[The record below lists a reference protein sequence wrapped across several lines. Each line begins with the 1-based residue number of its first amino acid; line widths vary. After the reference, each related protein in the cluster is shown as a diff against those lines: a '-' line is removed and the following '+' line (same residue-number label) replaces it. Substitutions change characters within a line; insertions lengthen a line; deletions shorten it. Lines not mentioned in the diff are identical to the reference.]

1 MKTIQVFD
9 PPMCCSTGLCGTNID
24 TELIR
29 VSAWLTQLR
38 KRGVTVERQNLSQQP
53 MAFAQ
58 HPTIKALMDQKGVEV
73 FPVVL
78 IDGAVHVQG
87 RYPNA
92 AEREARRE
100 VEGRERG
107 DAVDARRHAVAGQ
120 GRHGRRVRRRQ
131 RRGRGQRRGLCS
143 GRPIG

>member
-1 MKTIQVFD
+1 MKSIQVFD

-29 VSAWLTQLR
+29 VSAWLNQLR

-58 HPTIKALMDQKGVEV
+58 HPTIKSLMDQQGIEV

-78 IDGAVHVQG
+78 IDGALHVQG
-87 RYPNA
+87 RYPNP
-92 AEREARRE
+92 AEREALLQ
-100 VEGRERG
+100 
-107 DAVDARRHAVAGQ
+107 AAPLPVAEKAT
-120 GRHGRRVRRRQ
+120 
-131 RRGRGQRRGLCS
+131 
-143 GRPIG
+143 P

>member
-78 IDGAVHVQG
+78 MDGAVHVQG

-92 AEREARRE
+92 AEREALLQ
-100 VEGRERG
+100 
-107 DAVDARRHAVAGQ
+107 AVPAPVAEKAT
-120 GRHGRRVRRRQ
+120 
-131 RRGRGQRRGLCS
+131 L
-143 GRPIG
+143 